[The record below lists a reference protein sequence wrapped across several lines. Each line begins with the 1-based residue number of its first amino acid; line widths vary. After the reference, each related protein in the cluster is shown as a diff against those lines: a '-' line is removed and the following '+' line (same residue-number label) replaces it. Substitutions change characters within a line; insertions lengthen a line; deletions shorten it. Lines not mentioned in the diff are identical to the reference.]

1 MRIYISGPITGRDR
15 NVVREAFYNAEAML
29 IERGHIVVNPL
40 RIAERL
46 PENSEWKAYM
56 AADLPALFE
65 CDAIYQLDG
74 WRSSNGCK
82 LENQAA
88 IYARMQRFNA
98 VYLPPWAHPALEY
111 LSRRKQEDGRKRRK

>member
-15 NVVREAFYNAEAML
+15 NVTVEAFANAEAML
-29 IERGHIVVNPL
+29 IKRGHIVVNPL
-40 RIAERL
+40 RIAEQL
-46 PENSEWKAYM
+46 PEGSDWKDYM
-56 AADLPALFE
+56 AADLPALFG

-74 WRSSNGCK
+74 WRGSNGCK

-98 VYLPPWAHPALEY
+98 VYPPPYYHPSLEH
-111 LSRRKQEDGRKRRK
+111 LSRRQTDGRRKDN

>member
-15 NVVREAFYNAEAML
+15 NVVRAAFYNAEAML

-40 RIAERL
+40 RIAEHL

-98 VYLPPWAHPALEY
+98 VYLPPWAHPSLQY
-111 LSRRKQEDGRKRRK
+111 LSRRKNNG